1 MNELCVNM
9 SRTEFVDGL
18 SGCGLDDVNS
28 DFIAFSQGCKG
39 EAVRG
44 RIRTLTGTG

>member
-18 SGCGLDDVNS
+18 SGCGLDGVNS
-28 DFIAFSQGCKG
+28 DFIGFMEVRKG
-39 EAVRG
+39 GAVRG